1 MAVEQVDPALHP
13 TFTDQYTTDEVAD
26 GSLIIVCGDES
37 RVVTSSELYSINYS
51 TYSYEF
57 AGESAITGAI
67 TALTSEDL
75 PRVYV
80 LSGHGETDL
89 PTSATSTLE
98 TASYEI
104 ETLSLVA
111 SEEVP
116 EDADAVIMYAPTS
129 DLTDDEHD
137 RLLSYLED
145 GGSFMLVTGY
155 TFTAESMPNVAD
167 IMNAYGMQAAEGVVM
182 EQDLG
187 YTIAGYPYYLLPA
200 INSTEAVGDLATEN
214 VYVLFPLAHGI
225 ETIDQYRSTLTVEAL
240 LSTSSSAYL
249 KTDIDNAQTLEYED
263 GDISGQTAVGMAA
276 YEDTDDG
283 EQTRVVWYSTD
294 QFLADEVNMQVGGYN
309 STLFVNSLTWLTGV
323 ENPTAFIASN
333 GYGTSYLADAATS
346 RTIDAADEVEDMGL
360 GDPQVTI
367 ELTCSDASSISL
379 DVGSETSD
387 GTAYYVQLDGD
398 GSIEL
403 VDAETV
409 QAFFCDLTNLYEM
422 EDAPQSYS
430 ATGLT
435 LVSDAGTL
443 TLSYYEDGSDASY
456 SDSYTWYADDGSGTG
471 QQPVDAS
478 EAEALVYDVNYLTWV
493 ACVDPSY
500 DGSVDY
506 GFDDPT
512 LVATLSYV
520 TKSTEN
526 VGDTNDDG
534 YDDYET
540 VETPGTFTLVVG
552 HEQEGSLAYYAR
564 PEGSSKVYTISSSTV
579 EELLA
584 ASIDGMLLDDV
595 LLMDWTTVES
605 IDATADGV
613 TKTIEL
619 THEETQTDEEGDGE
633 LDIETTYA
641 VDGSETDADD
651 VEDLLDALDGL
662 AAEGGADGA
671 AAGEAQVTL
680 VFHRSTETYAE
691 VTLAFSRYDN
701 SFYLVTLDGTSR
713 LLVNRNDVESIAE
726 LIGAL

>member
-1 MAVEQVDPALHP
+1 MAGGMKRTPGSRSGAPARSSTARRDLRTLVVLAALLAVAAVCVAVVPMLAGDNEDASAATAQPLLAVSADEITTITWTYQDVQSQV
-13 TFTDQYTTDEVAD
+13 
-26 GSLIIVCGDES
+26 
-37 RVVTSSELYSINYS
+37 
-51 TYSYEF
+51 SYEDDTWVDT
-57 AGESAITGAI
+57 AG
-67 TALTSEDL
+67 
-75 PRVYV
+75 
-80 LSGHGETDL
+80 GEELDQ
-89 PTSATSTLE
+89 
-98 TASYEI
+98 
-104 ETLSLVA
+104 
-111 SEEVP
+111 
-116 EDADAVIMYAPTS
+116 DAVRQ
-129 DLTDDEHD
+129 LTD
-137 RLLSYLED
+137 
-145 GGSFMLVTGY
+145 
-155 TFTAESMPNVAD
+155 A
-167 IMNAYGMQAAEGVVM
+167 
-182 EQDLG
+182 
-187 YTIAGYPYYLLPA
+187 
-200 INSTEAVGDLATEN
+200 
-214 VYVLFPLAHGI
+214 
-225 ETIDQYRSTLTVEAL
+225 
-240 LSTSSSAYL
+240 
-249 KTDIDNAQTLEYED
+249 
-263 GDISGQTAVGMAA
+263 
-276 YEDTDDG
+276 
-283 EQTRVVWYSTD
+283 
-294 QFLADEVNMQVGGYN
+294 
-309 STLFVNSLTWLTGV
+309 
-323 ENPTAFIASN
+323 
-333 GYGTSYLADAATS
+333 LADATTS

-387 GTAYYVQLDGD
+387 GTAYYVQRDGD

-403 VDAETV
+403 VDAEAV

-435 LVSDAGTL
+435 LVSDAGML
-443 TLSYYEDGSDASY
+443 TLSYYEDGLDASY
-456 SDSYTWYADDGSGTG
+456 SDSYTWYADDDSGTG

-520 TKSTEN
+520 TESTEN

-552 HEQEGSLAYYAR
+552 HEKEGSLAYYAQ

-579 EELLA
+579 EDLLA
-584 ASIDGMLLDDV
+584 ASIDDMLPDDV

-619 THEETQTDEEGDGE
+619 THEETQTDEDGDGE
-633 LDIETTYA
+633 PDIETTYT
-641 VDGSETDADD
+641 VDGSEADADD

-662 AAEGGADGA
+662 AAEGEADGA